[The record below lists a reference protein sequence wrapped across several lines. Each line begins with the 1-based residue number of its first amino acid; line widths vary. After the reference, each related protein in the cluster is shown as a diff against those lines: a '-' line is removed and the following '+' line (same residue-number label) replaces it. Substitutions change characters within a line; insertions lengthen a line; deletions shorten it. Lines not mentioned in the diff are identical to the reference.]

1 MRAHP
6 THKLIAV
13 QLDEASFGRGHPD
26 VAHERATAIFDLL
39 DESVF
44 SLPGTPPNTQEGPYA
59 LNISLVD
66 NRLVL
71 AVSIGSISEP
81 PVMTFIL
88 SLTPLRRVVRDYHAI
103 CDSYYEAIR
112 HASPSRIETVDM
124 ARRGI
129 HNEGAE
135 LLKERLEGKIQ
146 VDDDTARRL
155 FTLIAVLYWKARP

>member
-1 MRAHP
+1 MRMRAHP
-6 THKLIAV
+6 THRLIAV
-13 QLDEASFGRGHPD
+13 HLDEASFGRGHPD

-39 DESVF
+39 EECVF
-44 SLPGTPPNTQEGPYA
+44 SLPSTPEGPYA

-71 AVSIGSISEP
+71 AVSVGTITAD

-88 SLTPLRRVVRDYHAI
+88 SLTPLRRVVRDYHTI

-112 HASPSRIETVDM
+112 HASPPRIETMDM

-135 LLKERLEGKIQ
+135 VLKARLEGKIM
-146 VDDDTARRL
+146 VDDNTARRL
-155 FTLIAVLYWKARP
+155 FTLIAVLYWKARS